1 MRISSSQRDA
11 RLMAKGCGGA
21 YHAYQTISERY
32 QTYITLYRGTL
43 VGSVRGGE
51 GVLLS
56 GVPWG
61 GSVEGA
67 LVVLGIMPYID
78 GISLNIV
85 LKYQTVYRVCIRKYQ
100 GYV

>member
-1 MRISSSQRDA
+1 MRISSSQRDE

-51 GVLLS
+51 WMLLS

-61 GSVEGA
+61 GSVEGT
-67 LVVLGIMPYID
+67 LVVRGIMPYIKC
-78 GISLNIV
+78 IPRNIV
-85 LKYQTVYRVCIRKYQ
+85 LKYQTMYHVSIKKFQ
-100 GYV
+100 G